1 MESFLGIGLAELALE
16 ERREALP
23 HLIAGLMRAVEIG
36 LQPVRVIAV
45 VLAETAVLL
54 ADCGEM
60 NLAVEQLVLALHQ
73 SNWKLA
79 ASVEKRAVDRLSKL
93 ESEMPAEAFNAAQ
106 ERGQA
111 LDLQTSVDSL
121 LLQLRTIQG
130 GSSLASMGASNVLL
144 TERELE
150 ILRLVAVGMS
160 NKEIAEE
167 LVLAVNTVKWYI
179 SEIMSKL
186 HVANRTQ
193 AVAHARTLGWLS

>member
-1 MESFLGIGLAELALE
+1 
-16 ERREALP
+16 
-23 HLIAGLMRAVEIG
+23 
-36 LQPVRVIAV
+36 
-45 VLAETAVLL
+45 
-54 ADCGEM
+54 
-60 NLAVEQLVLALHQ
+60 
-73 SNWKLA
+73 
-79 ASVEKRAVDRLSKL
+79 
-93 ESEMPAEAFNAAQ
+93 
-106 ERGQA
+106 
-111 LDLQTSVDSL
+111 
-121 LLQLRTIQG
+121 
-130 GSSLASMGASNVLL
+130 MGASNVLL